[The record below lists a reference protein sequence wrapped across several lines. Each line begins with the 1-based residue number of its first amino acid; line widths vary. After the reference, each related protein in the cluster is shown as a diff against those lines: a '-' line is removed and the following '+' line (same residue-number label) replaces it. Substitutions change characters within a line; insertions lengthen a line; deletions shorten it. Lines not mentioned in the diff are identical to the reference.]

1 MFKTVNSKC
10 ELLSIQYRII
20 KDNVIAQVVLNGY
33 YRVQQS
39 SIFETFKIVL
49 HSSSSSSSSSGLHL
63 KMIQY
68 HKYMPYHNK
77 PDKIKYKSSKFD
89 QKKSQI

>member
-1 MFKTVNSKC
+1 MAAADIFNKFMCYMQCTNRNWHSAR
-10 ELLSIQYRII
+10 YMII
-20 KDNVIAQVVLNGY
+20 KDNVIAQ
-33 YRVQQS
+33 
-39 SIFETFKIVL
+39 FKIVL
-49 HSSSSSSSSSGLHL
+49 HSSSSSSSSGLHL